1 VSRKVTGTIIQD
13 HKEEMAYYGR
23 DEMIASD
30 GKGPPPPD
38 WLKPSSM

>member
-13 HKEEMAYYGR
+13 NKEQMAYGREEM
-23 DEMIASD
+23 ITSD
-30 GKGPPPPD
+30 GKEPLPPD

>member
-13 HKEEMAYYGR
+13 NKEQMAYYGR
-23 DEMIASD
+23 EEMIASN
-30 GKGPPPPD
+30 GKEPPPPE